1 MRERRDGEEEEPVAS
16 AAALPSLCA
25 APQCEHLEVQ
35 DVDAERP
42 RACRRTR
49 LVTALLKRSKALS
62 KALTAPEDQA
72 PVVAYAFL
80 SA

>member
-16 AAALPSLCA
+16 AAALPSVCA
-25 APQCEHLEVQ
+25 APQCENLEVQ

-49 LVTALLKRSKALS
+49 LPQRLVSYVKHYVKTLS
-62 KALTAPEDQA
+62 KP
-72 PVVAYAFL
+72 
-80 SA
+80 